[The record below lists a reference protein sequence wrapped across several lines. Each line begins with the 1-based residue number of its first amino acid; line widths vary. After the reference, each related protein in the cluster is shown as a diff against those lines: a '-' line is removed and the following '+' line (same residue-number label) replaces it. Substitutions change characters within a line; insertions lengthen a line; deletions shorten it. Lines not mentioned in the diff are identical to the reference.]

1 MNGRIESLRTEMSR
15 IKTEAE
21 DMEKEKEQYN
31 IDLYRQN
38 QSIEENF
45 KFYKESVRLKELETE
60 EEVANLTE
68 KLREYAEELNH

>member
-31 IDLYRQN
+31 IDLYRQY